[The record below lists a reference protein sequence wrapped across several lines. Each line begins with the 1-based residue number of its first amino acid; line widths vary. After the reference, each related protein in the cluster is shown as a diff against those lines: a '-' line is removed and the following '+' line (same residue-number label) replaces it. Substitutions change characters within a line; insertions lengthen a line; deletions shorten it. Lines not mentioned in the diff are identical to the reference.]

1 MKRNTKVVLWLVAA
15 VAFMGGLAFASV
27 PLYRAFCNLTGFDG
41 TAMRATKAPEVATD
55 VIVRVRFDTNTRDIP
70 WTFKA
75 EKPYQ
80 DVRIGK
86 TAMMYFTVT
95 NTADH
100 AITGRAVFNVL
111 PETMGPF
118 YRKLQCFC
126 FDDQTLQAGESK
138 TFPMVYF
145 LDPEMLKNIDTRKV
159 RDVTLSYT
167 FFESKA
173 AKK

>member
-1 MKRNTKVVLWLVAA
+1 MNKNTKVVLWLVAG
-15 VAFMGGLAFASV
+15 VVFMGGLAFASV

-41 TAMRATKAPEVATD
+41 TAMRADKAPEVATN
-55 VIVRVRFDTNTRDIP
+55 VIVRVRFDTNVRDAP
-70 WTFKA
+70 LVFKV

-95 NTADH
+95 NTADRPVT
-100 AITGRAVFNVL
+100 ARAVFNVL
-111 PETMGPF
+111 PETMGPY

-126 FDDQTLQAGESK
+126 FDDQLLQAGESK

-145 LDPEMLKNIDTRKV
+145 LDPEMLKNVDTRKL

-167 FFESKA
+167 FFESKE